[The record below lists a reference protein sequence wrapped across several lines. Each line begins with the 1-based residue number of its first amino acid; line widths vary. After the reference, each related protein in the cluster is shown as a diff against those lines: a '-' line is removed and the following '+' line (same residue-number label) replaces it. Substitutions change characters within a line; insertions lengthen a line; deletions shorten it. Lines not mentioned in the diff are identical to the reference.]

1 MKRRRSDARRSATP
15 GLVGTLAGTGIVG
28 SWEWD
33 PATGRFL
40 LDEGAAAL
48 IAGDPRL
55 AGQALHAERATAG
68 LALPEA
74 GRFLEEIRR
83 AAEQEDDVLV
93 QIRVTGSPE
102 TPRFLACRGRI
113 QRDERHQP
121 VRVEGTLV
129 DTAEVRPEARA
140 LLGLEEE
147 STADAIDEAAELL
160 IAARRA
166 IDASG
171 SRRLRQL
178 VDVML
183 LEVAR
188 EIASRSE
195 PAQRR
200 HH

>member
-1 MKRRRSDARRSATP
+1 MKRRRSDARRGAAP
-15 GLVGTLAGTGIVG
+15 GLVGTLAESGIVG
-28 SWEWD
+28 RWEWD
-33 PATGRFL
+33 AASGRFL

-55 AGQALHAERATAG
+55 AGQPLHAERATAG

-74 GRFLEEIRR
+74 ARLLDEVRR

-93 QIRVTGSPE
+93 QIRVTPQPE
-102 TPRFLACRGRI
+102 APRFLACQGRI

-121 VRVEGTLV
+121 LRVEGTLV
-129 DTAEVRPEARA
+129 DTADVAPETRA
-140 LLGLEEE
+140 LLGLEEG
-147 STADAIDEAAELL
+147 TADAIDEAAELL